1 MGQSAPHSID
11 GAAHGFNCKGG
22 VSGPRSRACGER
34 RKPAYARCVIVCLG
48 EAIVDLVCERE
59 LAEPGEADNFVP
71 HPGGALAN
79 VAVAAR
85 RAGADAALLG
95 AVGDDAWGSWLREKL
110 WQERVDIRWLETTE
124 GLATPVAF
132 VTFNWEREPSFAI
145 YGEGIGQAMRAATSH
160 LSEAIAIADALVFG
174 SNTLV
179 SEPERE
185 LTLRARRAA
194 RDRGAHIIFDPNL
207 RPNRWR
213 DMNRAVRLCREMMD
227 GALVVRAN
235 EWEARELTGEGDPA
249 AAASAFVEGGA
260 QLGVVTGRKG
270 AMMRGAA
277 NAEEASPEVEVV
289 SPLGAGDAF
298 TGALAAGLA
307 QAEWDPSRG
316 AETLKGAVEAGARAC
331 TGWGAQV

>member
-1 MGQSAPHSID
+1 
-11 GAAHGFNCKGG
+11 
-22 VSGPRSRACGER
+22 
-34 RKPAYARCVIVCLG
+34 VILCLG

-59 LAEPGEADNFVP
+59 LAEPGEADQFVP

-85 RAGADAALLG
+85 RAGAEAALLG
-95 AVGDDAWGSWLREKL
+95 GVGDDAWGAWLREKI
-110 WQERVDIRWLETTE
+110 WQEKVDVRWLETTE
-124 GLATPVAF
+124 DVQTPVAF
-132 VTFNWEREPSFAI
+132 VTFNWEREPSFAV
-145 YGEGIGQAMRAATSH
+145 YGEGIGQAMRAATAH
-160 LSEAIAIADALVFG
+160 LPDALKAADALVFG

-194 RDRGAHIIFDPNL
+194 RDSGAVILFDPNL

-213 DMNRAVRLCREMMD
+213 DMGRAVRLCREMID
-227 GALVVRAN
+227 GALVARAN
-235 EWEARELTGEGDPA
+235 EWEAREITGESDPA
-249 AAASAFVEGGA
+249 AAASAFVEQGA
-260 QLGVVTGRKG
+260 QLGVVTGRDG
-270 AMMRGAA
+270 AVMRGAA
-277 NAEEASPEVEVV
+277 DAEETSPPVEVV

-307 QAEWDPSRG
+307 AVEWEPSRG
-316 AETLKGAVEAGARAC
+316 AEALKGAVEAGARAC

>member
-1 MGQSAPHSID
+1 M
-11 GAAHGFNCKGG
+11 
-22 VSGPRSRACGER
+22 
-34 RKPAYARCVIVCLG
+34 IVCLG

-59 LAEPGEADNFVP
+59 LAEPGEADQFVP

-95 AVGDDAWGSWLREKL
+95 GVGDDAWGSWLREKL
-110 WQERVDIRWLETTE
+110 WQEGIDVRWLETTE
-124 GLATPVAF
+124 GLKTPVAF

-145 YGEGIGQAMRAATSH
+145 YGEGIAEAMRAATAH
-160 LSEAIAIADALVFG
+160 LPDAIKTADALVFG

-179 SEPERE
+179 GEPERE

-194 RDRGAHIIFDPNL
+194 RDSGAVILFDPNL

-213 DMNRAVRLCREMMD
+213 DMGRAVRLCREMID
-227 GALVVRAN
+227 GALVARAN
-235 EWEARELTGEGDPA
+235 EWEARELTGESDPA
-249 AAASAFVEGGA
+249 AAASALCEHGA
-260 QLGVVTGRKG
+260 QLGVVTVGRKG
-270 AMMRGAA
+270 AVMRGAA
-277 NAEEASPEVEVV
+277 NAEQASPEVEVV

-298 TGALAAGLA
+298 MGALAAGLA
-307 QAEWDPSRG
+307 QVEWDPSRG
-316 AETLKGAVEAGARAC
+316 AEALQGAVEAGARAC